1 METIEKLEKLMVEL
15 KEESGKFFDKGN
27 KSAGVRTRK
36 GAQEMKALL
45 QDIRK
50 EVLDHNKN

>member
-50 EVLDHNKN
+50 EVLEQNKN

>member
-1 METIEKLEKLMVEL
+1 MELIEQLENLMATL
-15 KEESGKFFDKGN
+15 KEDTTKFIEKGN

-36 GAQEMKALL
+36 GAQEMKNLL

-50 EVLDHNKN
+50 EVLNVNKQ

>member
-15 KEESGKFFDKGN
+15 KEESVKFFEKGN

-50 EVLDHNKN
+50 EVLEQNNK

>member
-15 KEESGKFFDKGN
+15 KEECGKFFDKGN

-36 GAQEMKALL
+36 SAQEMKALL

-50 EVLDHNKN
+50 EVLEQNKD

>member
-15 KEESGKFFDKGN
+15 KEESTKFFEKGN

-36 GAQEMKALL
+36 GAQEMKTLL
-45 QDIRK
+45 QELRK
-50 EVLDHNKN
+50 EVLEQNKK

>member
-15 KEESGKFFDKGN
+15 KEESGKFFEKGN

-50 EVLDHNKN
+50 EVLEQNKG